1 MAVNNLSSS
10 GRLNKRNEAAPPA
23 ESGGSQPSCGPS
35 VVALDRCSLAFVGLF
50 DELGFEAARSMIGE
64 LRVYSDY
71 SDWLDV
77 RQGAEI
83 GLAMAGIRARMVPV
97 DFDQFISWCE
107 AVKLRPSEAA
117 LDAYAMTIARKS
129 PDAPLPVN

>member
-1 MAVNNLSSS
+1 MAVNNLTSS
-10 GRLNKRNEAAPPA
+10 GRLNRTHEAALPA
-23 ESGGSQPSCGPS
+23 ESGVSQPSGPPP
-35 VVALDRCSLAFVGLF
+35 VVSLDRCSMAFIGLF
-50 DELGFEAARSMIGE
+50 DERGFEAAKWMIGE

-77 RQGAEI
+77 REGAQI
-83 GLAMAGIRARMVPV
+83 GLAMAGIRARTVPV
-97 DFDQFISWCE
+97 DFAQFVSWCE

-129 PDAPLPVN
+129 GDAPLPVN